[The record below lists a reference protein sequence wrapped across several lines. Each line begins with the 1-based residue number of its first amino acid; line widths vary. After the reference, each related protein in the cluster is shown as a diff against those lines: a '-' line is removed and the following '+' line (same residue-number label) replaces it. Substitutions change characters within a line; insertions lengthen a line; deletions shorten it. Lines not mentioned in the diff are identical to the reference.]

1 MLPCLAEM
9 AEVEGCTNSEQQRQ
23 RQKQKQRRAVVA
35 VDESEESMHALSW
48 ALQHLLF
55 HDSKEDHVIL
65 LHAQSPPRVYAA
77 VDGTAYVFSSD
88 IMESLE
94 KQQRE
99 NTETILEKARAICR
113 EKNICFET
121 KVETGD
127 ARDVICE
134 QVEKLQADFLV
145 IGSHGYGTIKR
156 TFLGSVSDYCVRH
169 AKCPVVIVKLP
180 KD

>member
-1 MLPCLAEM
+1 M
-9 AEVEGCTNSEQQRQ
+9 AEVEGSESEQR
-23 RQKQKQRRAVVA
+23 QKQRRAVVA
-35 VDESEESMHALSW
+35 VDESEESMYALSW
-48 ALQHLLF
+48 ALQYLL
-55 HDSKEDHVIL
+55 HKDSKEDHVIL

-99 NTETILEKARAICR
+99 NTESILERAGAICN

-121 KVETGD
+121 VVETGD

-134 QVEKLQADFLV
+134 QVEKLQADILI